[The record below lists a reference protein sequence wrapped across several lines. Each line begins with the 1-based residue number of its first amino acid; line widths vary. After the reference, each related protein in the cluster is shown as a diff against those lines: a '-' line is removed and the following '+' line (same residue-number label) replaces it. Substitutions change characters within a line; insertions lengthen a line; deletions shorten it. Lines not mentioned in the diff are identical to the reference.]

1 MRNLTV
7 ELNKDKDEVF
17 IHGSPE
23 GLRYLAQQLNVIA
36 AAAERDGKSHD
47 HFMTAVGRKGTILR
61 ATEWHGERLSHQ
73 SCNCVWVEER

>member
-36 AAAERDGKSHD
+36 AAAEQHGKSHD
-47 HFMTAVGRKGTILR
+47 HFMTEQWGGKELSSELHGGTESGFLINHLIVYGWKR
-61 ATEWHGERLSHQ
+61 
-73 SCNCVWVEER
+73 